1 MGVLTWAQA
10 RFPQQRVFWAV
21 SLGHL
26 VNDIFMSMG
35 PVMLVF
41 ISSSGILPMNAAQLG
56 LAVSLRQ
63 IAGALSQP
71 LFGGIGDRTGG
82 RWLGAGG
89 VAWVIIVQTLSVLL
103 AFTGS
108 FTLMVVPFIAVG
120 LGSGAFHPVAAS
132 HAAEADP
139 DNQARNMSYF
149 FMFGQ
154 LGLAIGPVLGGILLQ
169 GAAQADDPT
178 ASSLMSVYL
187 VGLIGIP
194 LLPYMLGGIPQKA
207 AHAAGQAARTARRA
221 ASKLTWREAA
231 APLLIVSLFV
241 LLRSMAQQGSAAFI
255 PVLLEQR
262 GYDPAAYGFVTGLYW
277 IASGMVGVLWGHWAD
292 RFGLRRVLLFA
303 VVVGSPTLILLPATQ
318 SLFAAAVVATLSGA
332 ILSGT
337 HSLIV
342 VFLQRLIPAGK
353 GFATGIGLGG
363 IFVAGALGSVF
374 YGLLADGPAALSA
387 DPSVAAASTGI
398 GLEAAFVVNGLMA
411 LASAGLL
418 LLIPSW
424 AYQRQSARPVPAVEP
439 AAAD

>member
-1 MGVLTWAQA
+1 MSVLTWAQA
-10 RFPQQRVFWAV
+10 RLPQQRVFWAV
-21 SLGHL
+21 SLGHM

-35 PVMLVF
+35 PVVLVF

-89 VAWVIIVQTLSVLL
+89 VAWVIVLQTLSVLL

-108 FTLMVVPFIAVG
+108 FWLMVVPFIAVG
-120 LGSGAFHPVAAS
+120 LGSGAFHPVGAS

-139 DNQARNMSYF
+139 DNQARNTSYF
-149 FMFGQ
+149 FLFGQ
-154 LGLAIGPVLGGILLQ
+154 LGLAIGPALGGVLLQ
-169 GAAQADDPT
+169 AAAQSESYTP
-178 ASSLMSVYL
+178 SSLMSVYL
-187 VGLIGIP
+187 VSLIGLP
-194 LLPYMLGGIPQKA
+194 LVPYMLAGIPQRA
-207 AHAAGQAARTARRA
+207 AHVAGQAARTARRA
-221 ASKLTWREAA
+221 ASKLTWRDAA
-231 APLLIVSLFV
+231 IPLTIVSIFV
-241 LLRSMAQQGSAAFI
+241 LLRSMAQHGSAAFI

-277 IASGMVGVLWGHWAD
+277 IASGTVGVLWGHWAD
-292 RFGLRRVLLFA
+292 RFGLRRVLLLA
-303 VVVGSPTLILLPATQ
+303 VVIGSPTLIVLPMTQTLL
-318 SLFAAAVVATLSGA
+318 AAAVVTTFSGA
-332 ILSGT
+332 VLSGT
-337 HSLIV
+337 HALIV

-363 IFVAGALGSVF
+363 IFVAGALGSAF

-387 DPSVAAASTGI
+387 DPAVAAASTGI
-398 GLEAAFVVNGLMA
+398 GLEATFVVNGLIA

-418 LLIPSW
+418 LLVPSW
-424 AYQRQSARPVPAVEP
+424 AYQRQPARPVPVAEP
-439 AAAD
+439 AAD